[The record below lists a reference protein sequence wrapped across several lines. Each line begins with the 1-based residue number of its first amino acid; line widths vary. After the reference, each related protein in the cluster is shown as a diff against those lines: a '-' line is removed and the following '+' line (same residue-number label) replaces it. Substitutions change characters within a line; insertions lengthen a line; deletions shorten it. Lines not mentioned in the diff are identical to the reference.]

1 MVQKLR
7 LALAVSAVSLVM
19 ACAPESTGAQPSSAP
34 PSTVIKVT
42 EIATNLSYPWG
53 IAVLPDGSML
63 VTEREGRL
71 RVIRDGALVATP
83 IEGVPKVH
91 DAGQGGL
98 LDVVLHPDFAT
109 NRLIY
114 LSFAKGTKGANH
126 TAIVR
131 ATYDGRRLSNLEPI
145 FDAVPERRTDAH
157 YGGRMLF
164 MPDKTLI
171 LTLGDG
177 YVYRDKAQ
185 DLTSDLGKIVR
196 LTDTGKPASDN
207 PFVGQEGKRPE
218 IYSYGH
224 RNVQGIARDPVT
236 GTLYQH
242 EHGPKGGDEVNV
254 IVAGKNYGW
263 PVITYGVDYSGAPI
277 SLKNKQDGMEQPL
290 IYWVPSIAPSGM
302 AFYSGDL
309 FPAWKGDLLVS
320 ALAGQQIRRVNLEN
334 GRVASQENLL
344 TDRGERYRQIIQ
356 APDGSLLVLTDDAE
370 GKVLRLTP
378 G

>member
-1 MVQKLR
+1 
-7 LALAVSAVSLVM
+7 
-19 ACAPESTGAQPSSAP
+19 
-34 PSTVIKVT
+34 
-42 EIATNLSYPWG
+42 
-53 IAVLPDGSML
+53 
-63 VTEREGRL
+63 
-71 RVIRDGALVATP
+71 
-83 IEGVPKVH
+83 
-91 DAGQGGL
+91 
-98 LDVVLHPDFAT
+98 
-109 NRLIY
+109 
-114 LSFAKGTKGANH
+114 
-126 TAIVR
+126 
-131 ATYDGRRLSNLEPI
+131 
-145 FDAVPERRTDAH
+145 
-157 YGGRMLF
+157 
-164 MPDKTLI
+164 
-171 LTLGDG
+171 
-177 YVYRDKAQ
+177 
-185 DLTSDLGKIVR
+185 LGKIVR

-290 IYWVPSIAPSGM
+290 VYWVPSIAPSGM